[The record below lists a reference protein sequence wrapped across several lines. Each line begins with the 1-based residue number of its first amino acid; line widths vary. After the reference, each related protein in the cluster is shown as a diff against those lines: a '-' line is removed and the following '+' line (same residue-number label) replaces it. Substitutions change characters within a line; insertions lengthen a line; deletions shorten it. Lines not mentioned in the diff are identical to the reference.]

1 MTTIRTTQTPTKTMN
16 EELARKLKDL
26 RLGGLLAHWDEY
38 LKLAGD
44 KRFSHS
50 RLLTHII
57 EEEWRI
63 KRENA
68 RLRRVKLAGI
78 PEPLVIETYPFH
90 KQPKLNKKAI
100 MALYDS
106 LSFMTRKENIIWL
119 GRTGRGKTGLAT
131 SFLIHAINQGY
142 TGKYILFAE
151 LIGELYRSAADHS
164 QAKVLKKYLG
174 YDSLLID
181 EIGYAEAEATQVGL
195 FFTLMQKRHK
205 TKSTLLSSNL
215 GFSEWGSFLK
225 NDHLTEALIDRL
237 TETSHVFNMKECV
250 GIRPRRGSDPS
261 DHELGAN

>member
-1 MTTIRTTQTPTKTMN
+1 MN
-16 EELARKLKDL
+16 DELKRKLKDL

-38 LKLAGD
+38 LTLAAD
-44 KRFSHS
+44 QRFSHA
-50 RLLTHII
+50 RLLTHVL

-68 RLRRVKLAGI
+68 RQRRLQQAGI
-78 PEPLVIETYPFH
+78 PEPLAIETYPFH
-90 KQPKLNKKAI
+90 KQPKLNKKKV

-106 LSFMTRKENIIWL
+106 LSFMTNKENIIWL

-131 SFLIHAINQGY
+131 SFLMQAIHQGY
-142 TGKYILFAE
+142 TGKYVLFAE

-164 QAKVLKKYLG
+164 QAKVLKKYLA
-174 YDSLLID
+174 YDLILID
-181 EIGYAEAEATQVGL
+181 EIGYVEVEPAQVGL

-205 TKSTLLSSNL
+205 TKSTLLTSNL

-250 GIRPRRGSDPS
+250 GIRPRRGADEPDSEPAAD
-261 DHELGAN
+261 E